1 MKTTSTLVCKLF
13 TFFTIL
19 FLNVLVVKA
28 QCIAPLMVWQSA
40 VLVSGTSGQ
49 IGAEYKF
56 PSVIAGVDAFVT
68 VKDIAGGA
76 SLTSVDDNTFGY
88 SEAWQPVVKTPTSQG
103 VSSSYVSF
111 KIDFKDSATGSNHTF
126 PCFQL
131 SFIDVDGDNQHVKEF
146 VAAKGANQI
155 VVSNVTTLALSTL
168 SLNFI
173 QATGTFNNYPGIDT
187 SAYVT
192 NINYNYISTDHIDE
206 VRFGN
211 ITDIVF
217 TVQDRYSCGYFRPVA
232 MTNFYVLPVKYI
244 SIIATAEENAV
255 TIKWVTEQ
263 EINNNYFQVERSFDN
278 STFNSIGTV
287 MAGFGAVSKNS
298 YQLIDNAIELMSKA
312 MVYYRLKQVDNMGKA
327 TYSNIIAVKL
337 PVQQG
342 RVVMQTSPNPFTE
355 NLNVSFT
362 TTGNGFAQITITSI
376 NGQKKITKQT
386 AVSKGNNNLQING
399 FTRLAP
405 GMYTVQLIINGTI
418 ISNQKIIKN

>member
-13 TFFTIL
+13 TIFTVSLLNL
-19 FLNVLVVKA
+19 FAVKA
-28 QCIAPLMVWQSA
+28 QCIAPLMVWKNA
-40 VLVSGTSGQ
+40 VLVSGPGNQ
-49 IGAEYKF
+49 IGDEYKF
-56 PSVIAGVDAFVT
+56 PSVIPGVDAFVT
-68 VKDIAGGA
+68 VKDIVGGA
-76 SLTSVDDNTFGY
+76 ALTSVDDNTFGY

-173 QATGTFNNYPGIDT
+173 QATGTFHNYPGIDT

-192 NINYNYISTDHIDE
+192 NINYNYINTDHIDE

-211 ITDIVF
+211 ITDSIF
-217 TVQDRYSCGYFRPVA
+217 TVQDRYSCGYFRPIT
-232 MTNFYVLPVKYI
+232 MTNFYVLPVKYV
-244 SIIATAEENAV
+244 SFNATTEENAV
-255 TIKWVTEQ
+255 IIKWVTEQ
-263 EINNNYFQVERSFDN
+263 EINNNYFEVERSFNGINFTTIGLVSGGFENENRNEYQFKDKDAKLE
-278 STFNSIGTV
+278 SI
-287 MAGFGAVSKNS
+287 
-298 YQLIDNAIELMSKA
+298 I
-312 MVYYRLKQVDNMGKA
+312 YYRLKQVSNDGKA
-327 TYSNIIAVKL
+327 TVTNILAVKL
-337 PVQQG
+337 LAKSS
-342 RVVMQTSPNPFTE
+342 VVMQTSPNPFTE

-376 NGQKKITKQT
+376 NGQKIITKQT

-399 FTRLAP
+399 LTRLAP